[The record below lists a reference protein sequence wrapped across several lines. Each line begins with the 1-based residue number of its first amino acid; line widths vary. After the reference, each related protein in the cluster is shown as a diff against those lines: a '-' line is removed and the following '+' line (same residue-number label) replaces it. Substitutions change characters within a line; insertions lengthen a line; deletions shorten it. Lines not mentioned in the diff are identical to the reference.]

1 MKHVIATGFI
11 ATIFFYYLKHCI
23 HHDNTTMDPTD
34 DVMDNETKISVSR
47 KNKYYY
53 ITPRAILTRVCP
65 CTVLRWI
72 FHAAVAV
79 ASQLSAI

>member
-1 MKHVIATGFI
+1 MRHVIATGLLPL
-11 ATIFFYYLKHCI
+11 FFLIISLTYI
-23 HHDNTTMDPTD
+23 HHDYTTMDPTD

-79 ASQLSAI
+79 ARQLSAI